1 MENQH
6 DNDNT
11 NSINLAVES
20 TVIEIRK
27 GQTSGRLD
35 RAEFSVRFR
44 ATFVDP
50 SFRSEDASIARLE
63 EIAWQA
69 YTDGRKAPFTQR
81 AGPGYVDSDYKL
93 SVEWMATKHRIEEA
107 QRLWKEP
114 STPSRVLLICGSA
127 RNDGT
132 CPGEM
137 SKSFRLAKIVR
148 ETLEHTD
155 IQVDLL
161 DLSLITSEYGRNI
174 YPCKGCVSTAMP
186 LCHWPCS
193 CYPNHSLNQNNDW
206 MAEIYERWAAAH
218 AVIIV
223 TPVYWYQSPGPL
235 KLMIDRMVCA
245 DGGNPDPTSTSGK
258 NAGKAKAL
266 EMAGWDYPQH
276 LAGTRLWSDRS
287 W

>member
-1 MENQH
+1 MENHH
-6 DNDNT
+6 DNNT

-27 GQTSGRLD
+27 GQTSGRLN

-44 ATFVDP
+44 ATFIDP

-69 YTDGRKAPFTQR
+69 YTDGRKAPFTQQ

-107 QRLWKEP
+107 QRLWNEP

-137 SKSFRLAKIVR
+137 SKSFRLAKIVL
-148 ETLEHTD
+148 ETLEHAD
-155 IQVDLL
+155 IHVDLL

-174 YPCKGCVSTAMP
+174 YPCKGCVSTVIGHVVVIPITP
-186 LCHWPCS
+186 LIKTMTGWQKFMS
-193 CYPNHSLNQNNDW
+193 
-206 MAEIYERWAAAH
+206 AGR
-218 AVIIV
+218 
-223 TPVYWYQSPGPL
+223 PL
-235 KLMIDRMVCA
+235 
-245 DGGNPDPTSTSGK
+245 T
-258 NAGKAKAL
+258 
-266 EMAGWDYPQH
+266 Q
-276 LAGTRLWSDRS
+276 
-287 W
+287 